1 LCLSISTT
9 VKTRAPT
16 QNGNV
21 AHAGG
26 SPLSD
31 CACAFSCVCARA
43 RARVCVCVCVRVAH
57 VKPRHGLVCNIMLPP
72 RTACTPLAFLDCRA
86 THTPPVPAALIHSP
100 PTLPIG
106 FLPPF
111 TASCLRPPP
120 YPFNEGQFISPYY
133 FFSLFHPILFF
144 TLFRHP
150 STPPV

>member
-1 LCLSISTT
+1 MEKKPSTRRRSFVLSISTT

-31 CACAFSCVCARA
+31 CACAFTCA
-43 RARVCVCVCVRVAH
+43 CVRVAH

-72 RTACTPLAFLDCRA
+72 RTACHPPTVLACRA

-100 PTLPIG
+100 PLPIG

-111 TASCLRPPP
+111 TASSIRPPP

-133 FFSLFHPILFF
+133 FVSLFHPILFF

-150 STPPV
+150 SPSPV